1 MPDFNQRLNR
11 RGEVTKEKMM
21 DIREEILT
29 FINREEETGA
39 LLITGKWGSGK
50 SYYIKG
56 LAKELNDNKKE
67 YLCVISLF
75 GIDSVANLIKLVK
88 ERYIDANS
96 NGFTRMVRKVGKTA
110 QTALNTA
117 GDIANIATG
126 GNPVVAGVKTGVS
139 SVLSIDFFD
148 FISVKNYIGS
158 GKSKRKFVLVFDD
171 LERCKVNMIDL
182 LGAINEYCEN
192 RNIKTIIL
200 ADESKILS
208 NEASLKKVTWKE
220 DEKEKEISITEQQ
233 KTAYNYSEF
242 KEKVVFQTLEFKVPY
257 FDIIDAMIS
266 VYNESISGYVDF
278 LHCNADI
285 VKQVFGESGYNNL
298 RSIKAILTN
307 FERVYSTVNKAGVPN
322 EYIIK
327 ILYDFC
333 IKSFEAK
340 SKIQQCEESRGFYD
354 ILKEYKEEEN
364 TKQSTV
370 KYNDE
375 GIKIYSLQQWI
386 KTGRYDEEAVISELK
401 NIYCPKQIT
410 DKNKVLHWAVFD
422 LDYSTTVKGLQD
434 ALNDA
439 YEGNLCGRDYVGLI
453 DRLQYYR
460 YHKIP
465 IDFVDYGKLSKGIDK
480 YEERLK
486 KGGINEE
493 NNIFVPNNIVKQAN
507 EDTISLLEKLEYI
520 EDNCAAWEAKFKFIR
535 AIQSK
540 ERRFYALDVH
550 WLEVFDDELL
560 TIFTKEYREAN
571 NAQKRDMSHYLLNLD
586 FIYEV
591 GFINVNNQFEKQK
604 KISAIET
611 SIANFG
617 KLQEEVKNQTEN
629 ETDFITKM
637 ILNEF
642 SGNIAEKIQQLKD
655 GLEKITTANNDN
667 N

>member
-1 MPDFNQRLNR
+1 
-11 RGEVTKEKMM
+11 M

-75 GIDSVANLIKLVK
+75 GIESVASLVK
-88 ERYIDANS
+88 AVKECYLEANS
-96 NGFTRMVRKVGKTA
+96 TIFTKTARKIGKVVGKTVDSWLKVA
-110 QTALNTA
+110 EA
-117 GDIANIATG
+117 ATG
-126 GNPVVAGVKTGVS
+126 GNVAVSAAQKGFS
-139 SVLSIDFFD
+139 SVLSLGLLD
-148 FISVKNYIGS
+148 FISVKNYIGR

-171 LERCKVNMIDL
+171 LERCKINMIDL

-208 NEASLKKVTWKE
+208 NEASFKKVTWKE
-220 DEKEKEISITEQQ
+220 DEKEKEISITAQQ
-233 KTAYNYSEF
+233 KSAESYSEF
-242 KEKVVFQTLEFKVPY
+242 KEKVIFQTLEFEVAY
-257 FDIIDAMIS
+257 SEIIDAMIS
-266 VYNESISGYVDF
+266 SYKESVSGYVSF
-278 LHCNADI
+278 LHCHAEI
-285 VKQVFGESGYNNL
+285 VKQVFRESGYNNL

-307 FERVYSTVNKAGVPN
+307 FERVYSAINKASVPN
-322 EYIIK
+322 EYTAK
-327 ILYDFC
+327 ILYYFC
-333 IKSFEAK
+333 IKNFEAK
-340 SKIQQCEESRGFYD
+340 PKIQQNKDSQLIFNIYNED
-354 ILKEYKEEEN
+354 KKAKEN
-364 TKQSTV
+364 SKQLAG
-370 KYNDE
+370 KYNGE
-375 GIKIYSLQQWI
+375 GIGVISLQQWI
-386 KTGRYDEEAVISELK
+386 ETGKYDEEAVISELK
-401 NIYCPKQIT
+401 DVYCPKQIT
-410 DKNKVLHWAVFD
+410 DKNKVLHWSIFD
-422 LDYSTTVKGLQD
+422 LDYPTTVKGLTD
-434 ALNDA
+434 AFNDA
-439 YEGNLCGRDYVGLI
+439 YDGKLDGREYVGLI

-460 YHKIP
+460 YYKFP
-465 IDFVDYGKLSKGIDK
+465 IDFVDYKKLSEGIDK

-486 KGGINEE
+486 KDEIDEDDS
-493 NNIFVPNNIVKQAN
+493 IFVPNDIVQRAN
-507 EDTISLLEKLEYI
+507 EDTMPLLAKLEYI
-520 EDNCAAWEAKFKFIR
+520 EHNCAVWKAKLTFIR

-560 TIFTKEYREAN
+560 AIFTKEYREAN

-591 GFINVNNQFEKQK
+591 GFRNVNNQFEKQK

-617 KLQEEVKNQTEN
+617 KLQEEMKCQEEN

-655 GLEKITTANNDN
+655 GLEKITTANNDKN
-667 N
+667 